1 MVIVRVC
8 FVTFFCNGQIIP
20 ADYLSDRPRWDLP
33 RISHFSVVRPKK
45 KLLHFIDVTREEDV
59 PYHWKKAEIIHFL
72 QEGKD
77 YTATESYRPITITSV
92 CCKLAE
98 RMVVH
103 LLSKH
108 TKTGSFQEK

>member
-1 MVIVRVC
+1 MLESVLSP
-8 FVTFFCNGQIIP
+8 FFAMGKLFLLTICQTGPDGIFPEFLISQW
-20 ADYLSDRPRWDLP
+20 SDQ
-33 RISHFSVVRPKK
+33 KK